1 MSPLR
6 PSTRWHGTTNDIGF
20 LPTAAPTAAAPVDL
34 SAMAGMH
41 HAPADAEAA
50 WAARPAFTGVDP
62 ETEAAYEYALFHP
75 EAIAWMPCYC
85 GCAAID
91 HRSNLDCY
99 LARETAN
106 GKTQFEEHASFCEI
120 CVRTTLLTQR
130 LLGGMAG
137 RNGCF
142 RISSGDRTRSYTGSP
157 FSERPLSRSG
167 AWRCFAANRGRRG
180 SRAVRGERS
189 RQIDAD
195 QNPVRRHRPGRW

>member
-1 MSPLR
+1 MDRQLDLPGRRAGRLGLVAATTFALLSFVALGGCATSGGAGTAMSTAGMLHAT
-6 PSTRWHGTTNDIGF
+6 STPV
-20 LPTAAPTAAAPVDL
+20 PTAAPTAAAPVGL
-34 SAMAGMH
+34 SSMAGMH

-130 LLGGMAG
+130 LLGEG
-137 RNGCF
+137 RSL
-142 RISSGDRTRSYTGSP
+142 REIRSVVDTTFG
-157 FSERPLSRSG
+157 G
-167 AWRCFAANRGRRG
+167 A
-180 SRAVRGERS
+180 V
-189 RQIDAD
+189 
-195 QNPVRRHRPGRW
+195 PGTPTELPPG